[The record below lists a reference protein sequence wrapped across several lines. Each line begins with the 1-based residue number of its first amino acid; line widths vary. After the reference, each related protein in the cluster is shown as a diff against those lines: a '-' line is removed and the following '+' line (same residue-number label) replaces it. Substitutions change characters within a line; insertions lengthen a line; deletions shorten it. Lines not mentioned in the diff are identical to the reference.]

1 MAFSKKEILINY
13 RNKNREQYNL
23 GQRKHNSKYYT
34 ENKVTIL
41 EKKKGRESF
50 QREWKRFCRILF

>member
-1 MAFSKKEILINY
+1 MTTSKNMIMIKY

-23 GQRKHNSKYYT
+23 GQRKHNAKYYSQ
-34 ENKVTIL
+34 NKAAIL

-50 QREWKRFCRILF
+50 QREWKRICRILI